1 MKITKRQLKRIIKEE
16 RAKMLKEYTSDADAA
31 YEAGHDDAI
40 RNRPHGSNP
49 DMRDLDPSAYDHGF
63 DKGTAERMDM
73 QRPSGTRGFYESELK
88 EDSEMKITKRQLQKI
103 VKEEKQKLLVEM
115 NPMADAKRS
124 LSSYANVS
132 TVDKLTDAILDLLQE
147 VSFGAEED
155 GLEEDESEDMAT
167 AAALLA
173 VAQAFQSAGLVG
185 EYDAMFRM
193 ITNMREPRR

>member
-73 QRPSGTRGFYESELK
+73 QRPCLMILFSCLFVIF
-88 EDSEMKITKRQLQKI
+88 MI
-103 VKEEKQKLLVEM
+103 VYPCV
-115 NPMADAKRS
+115 
-124 LSSYANVS
+124 
-132 TVDKLTDAILDLLQE
+132 
-147 VSFGAEED
+147 
-155 GLEEDESEDMAT
+155 
-167 AAALLA
+167 
-173 VAQAFQSAGLVG
+173 
-185 EYDAMFRM
+185 
-193 ITNMREPRR
+193 

>member
-1 MKITKRQLKRIIKEE
+1 
-16 RAKMLKEYTSDADAA
+16 
-31 YEAGHDDAI
+31 
-40 RNRPHGSNP
+40 
-49 DMRDLDPSAYDHGF
+49 
-63 DKGTAERMDM
+63 
-73 QRPSGTRGFYESELK
+73 
-88 EDSEMKITKRQLQKI
+88 
-103 VKEEKQKLLVEM
+103 M